1 MRVLKEGT
9 GEEGGEGGTAIVE
22 GRLGLVEL
30 LLLLPPRM
38 RKRGQRT
45 LTVERNVWSRPK
57 RGGDDESLDELEE
70 TAEEEG
76 SEAVPILKPER
87 LGDNTVRLESWYVAR
102 GVEP

>member
-1 MRVLKEGT
+1 MKEGT

-22 GRLGLVEL
+22 GRLRLVEL

-76 SEAVPILKPER
+76 SVGACMRKRE
-87 LGDNTVRLESWYVAR
+87 
-102 GVEP
+102 